1 MIRYAVAAVLTRLAD
16 EGARIALVLL
26 ALERTD
32 SAAAGGAMVAA
43 LMVPHVVA
51 APLVGMLTDRAHR
64 PSLVIAAAA
73 LGLGLALA
81 TAPTA
86 VGRVPL
92 PVVLLVLL
100 AGGSCGPAL
109 TGALTSLLGDL
120 TTPERVPRAYG
131 LDALTYNVAG
141 IAGSPVAA
149 VLAGATS
156 AAVAAYALAAA
167 AVAAALLIATLPGHG
182 SPGGS
187 LHVLGGARAIVRD
200 RVLAAVTA
208 ATTLGQFGLGAVA
221 VVVAVPAE
229 RAGSPQ
235 TAGLLLGAMSVG
247 GLLGSLL
254 WTWRPARPERAPA
267 MVMAALVATGVPL
280 ALAAATDS
288 VPARVALFALSGFF
302 DGPLLGALLT
312 ARQRHS
318 PPAVRAQVFTLGAGA
333 KITAAAAG
341 AALAGLVADLPVAI
355 ALAAA
360 PPILAGLLGAAALHR
375 RTDVGAAT

>member
-235 TAGLLLGAMSVG
+235 TAGAMSVG